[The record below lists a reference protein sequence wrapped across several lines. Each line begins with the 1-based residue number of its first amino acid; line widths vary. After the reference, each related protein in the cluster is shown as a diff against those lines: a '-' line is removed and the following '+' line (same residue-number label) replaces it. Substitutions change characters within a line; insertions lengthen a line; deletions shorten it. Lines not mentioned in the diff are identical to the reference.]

1 MKYELN
7 DNKISTLMHV
17 NALLKREKQTERIE
31 DARELLISELR
42 DGFEV
47 DLETMQS
54 FIEDIREKFIKEK
67 A

>member
-31 DARELLISELR
+31 DARELLKFVIWQ
-42 DGFEV
+42 
-47 DLETMQS
+47 LE
-54 FIEDIREKFIKEK
+54 KENTWNTNQVWK
-67 A
+67 LD